1 MIIMQF
7 EENKHPRDG
16 DGKFTDKGGG
26 EAKRVFELADELG
39 VPYDRNTSYQTVK
52 ARVEEAQNNSSLV
65 PYSDKEKQNLSSSNK
80 IIIPESEEDVS
91 RFIRQARNNEKEVQG
106 KKLLLGKIDAS
117 TAQRIKN
124 AVDVDL
130 NNYNVELRADDI
142 LHAFSHHGDSEMES
156 LRGQPVLKE
165 SDVKLFSKIV
175 TSFDDVKTG
184 NEDKSLIFSKRIGN
198 KIICVTYY
206 AKGNHSLSLK
216 TMYLHK

>member
-130 NNYNVELRADDI
+130 NNYNVELRASDI
-142 LHAFSHHGDSEMES
+142 QHAFNRHGELSHES
-156 LRGQPVLKE
+156 QQYKIQDRDIKR
-165 SDVKLFSKIV
+165 FSNII
-175 TSFDDVKTG
+175 TAFDEVEIG
-184 NEDKSLIFSKRIGN
+184 NKDRSLVFSKRIGN
-198 KIICVTYY
+198 KIVAVTYY
-206 AKGNHSLSLK
+206 AEGNRSLSLK
-216 TMYLHK
+216 TMYINK